1 MTPLP
6 RPLLHFTPPQGWM
19 NDPNGLVYLDGEYH
33 LFYQYHPE
41 SLVWGP
47 MHWGHAVSR
56 DLLRWEQLPI
66 ALFPDEHGTIFSGSA
81 VYDHANSS
89 GLVPG
94 GGLVAMFSYH
104 TQTQGL
110 AYSSDRGRT
119 WHKYEGNPVLPA
131 KAENFRDPKVFAFG
145 GHWTMVLAAG
155 DHLEFY
161 RSSNLTSWEQTGRF
175 DAELEVGVW
184 ECPDLFPLVHQ
195 GREHWVLFLSVADKA
210 PNGGSGTMYWVGN
223 FDGSNFVAQ
232 TGPQWLDH
240 GTDNYA
246 GVTFNNAPEGQR
258 LFLGWMNNW
267 KYGREIPADS
277 WRGAMTLPR
286 VLTLESSGS
295 QATEPRLVQ
304 RPVAALEKLYASGR
318 SLVTGP
324 VNGLLKLGH
333 VTQPFDLKLRLES
346 AEGVGAVL
354 RWSGDDWAFE
364 VHWDPA
370 GQLTLHRSL
379 PLSATFHPHF
389 VLPVVMPLPASKN
402 LSLRVVGDFTS
413 LELFANEGRNVVTA
427 LVYPATF
434 ELELELL
441 AAGTGVF
448 LLGGQISTLQ
458 APEPGI

>member
-1 MTPLP
+1 
-6 RPLLHFTPPQGWM
+6 M

-56 DLLRWEQLPI
+56 DLLRWEHLPI
-66 ALFPDEHGTIFSGSA
+66 ALFPDQHGTIFSGSA

-104 TQTQGL
+104 TQTQGV
-110 AYSSDRGRT
+110 AYSRDRGRT
-119 WHKYEGNPVLPA
+119 WTKYEGNPVLPA

-145 GHWTMVLAAG
+145 GQWTMVLAAG

-161 RSSNLTSWEQTGRF
+161 RSNNLTSWEQTGRF

-210 PNGGSGTMYWVGN
+210 PNGGSGTLYWVGDY
-223 FDGSNFVAQ
+223 DGRNFVAQ
-232 TGPQWLDH
+232 TGPLWLDQ

-258 LFLGWMNNW
+258 LFVGWMNNW
-267 KYGREIPADS
+267 KYGREIPADA

-286 VLTLESSGS
+286 VLTLETAGF

-304 RPVAALEKLYASGR
+304 RPEAALEALRTNGQPFVA
-318 SLVTGP
+318 GP
-324 VNGLLKLGH
+324 VAGLQKLGRL
-333 VTQPFDLKLRLES
+333 TQPFSLEVKLTS
-346 AEGVGAVL
+346 VEGACAVL
-354 RWSGDDWAFE
+354 CWSAKHTAFE
-364 VHWDPA
+364 LRWDPA
-370 GQLTLHRSL
+370 GNLTLHRGL
-379 PLSATFHPHF
+379 QESAAFHPHF
-389 VLPVVMPLPASKN
+389 VLPVEMRVPPASE
-402 LSLRVVGDFTS
+402 LTLRVVGDFTS
-413 LELFANEGRNVVTA
+413 VEIFANGGADVLTA
-427 LVYPATF
+427 LIYPATY

-441 AAGTGVF
+441 AEGSGVS
-448 LLGGQISTLQ
+448 LLGGLFSTLK
-458 APEPGI
+458 AP

>member
-6 RPLLHFTPPQGWM
+6 RPVLHFTPPQGWM

-56 DLLRWEQLPI
+56 DLLRWEHLPI

-104 TQTQGL
+104 TQTQGV
-110 AYSSDRGRT
+110 AYSRDRGRT
-119 WHKYEGNPVLPA
+119 WTKYEGNPVLPA
-131 KAENFRDPKVFAFG
+131 KGENFRDPKVFAFG
-145 GHWTMVLAAG
+145 GRWTMVLAAG

-161 RSSNLTSWEQTGRF
+161 RSNNLTSWEQTGRF

-195 GREHWVLFLSVADKA
+195 GRERWVLFLSVADKA
-210 PNGGSGTMYWVGN
+210 PNGGSGTLYWVGDY
-223 FDGSNFVAQ
+223 DGRNFVTQ
-232 TGPQWLDH
+232 TGPLWLDQ

-246 GVTFNNAPEGQR
+246 GVTFNNAPQGQR
-258 LFLGWMNNW
+258 LLVGWMNNW
-267 KYGREIPADS
+267 KYGRETPADA

-286 VLTLESSGS
+286 VLTLETAGS
-295 QATEPRLVQ
+295 QAAEPRLVQ
-304 RPVAALEKLYASGR
+304 RPMAALEALRTNGQPIVA
-318 SLVTGP
+318 GP
-324 VNGLLKLGH
+324 VAGLQKLGRLA
-333 VTQPFDLKLRLES
+333 QPFSLEVKLTS
-346 AEGVGAVL
+346 AEGACAVL
-354 RWSGDDWAFE
+354 RWWAKHTAFE
-364 VHWDPA
+364 LRWDPA
-370 GQLTLHRSL
+370 GNLTLHRGL
-379 PLSATFHPHF
+379 QESAAFHPHF
-389 VLPVVMPLPASKN
+389 VLPVMMRVPPASE
-402 LSLRVVGDFTS
+402 LTLRVVGDFTS
-413 LELFANEGRNVVTA
+413 LEIFANGGAHVLTA
-427 LVYPATF
+427 LIYPATY

-441 AAGTGVF
+441 AEGSGVS
-448 LLGGQISTLQ
+448 LLGGQISTLR
-458 APEPGI
+458 AR